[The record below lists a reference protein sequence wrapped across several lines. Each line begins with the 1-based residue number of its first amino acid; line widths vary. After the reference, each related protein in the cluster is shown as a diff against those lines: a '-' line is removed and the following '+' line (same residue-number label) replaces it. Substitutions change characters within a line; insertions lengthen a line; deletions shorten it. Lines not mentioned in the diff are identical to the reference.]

1 MGAGSATSVAKMAPM
16 AFLGGDQMVGEDVC
30 SESNVVK
37 LGALRNAKE
46 NNRKPRKPEE
56 THRKPPETVPETVR
70 FLGSPKRKLHFCSYP
85 GINLYY

>member
-1 MGAGSATSVAKMAPM
+1 MATSVARVASM

-30 SESNVVK
+30 SENNVFK

-46 NNRKPRKPEE
+46 NYRKPRKPEE
-56 THRKPPETVPETVR
+56 THRKPPETAPETVR
-70 FLGSPKRKLHFCSYP
+70 FRGSPKRKHNFWSYP